1 MTKSEGAQSNQ
12 QIPFG
17 GYYQTWV
24 GQSDVELTRVGPG
37 TPCGDYLRR
46 YWHPVSITAELGER
60 PKLIRI
66 LGEDLVLFREK
77 SGRIGL
83 VHRRCPHR
91 RASLEF
97 GVATA

>member
-46 YWHPVSITAELGER
+46 YWHPVSITARRSDNSPVTNSRFRMLN
-60 PKLIRI
+60 PAKLP
-66 LGEDLVLFREK
+66 RE
-77 SGRIGL
+77 S
-83 VHRRCPHR
+83 
-91 RASLEF
+91 S
-97 GVATA
+97 